1 MNDVIA
7 TVVRRAILDLLEDI
21 GGEHNHEELQLL
33 LNELGHRL
41 SGGAVTESLGWL
53 AVNGLVFAQTLGRFS
68 VASISPVG
76 RDIANGFAT
85 LKGVSPHKTGS

>member
-7 TVVRRAILDLLEDI
+7 PVVRRAILDLLGDI

-41 SGGAVTESLGWL
+41 SGAAVSECLGWL
-53 AVNGLVFAQTLGRFS
+53 AANELVFAQTLGRFA
-68 VASISPVG
+68 VASISPAG
-76 RDIANGFAT
+76 RDVASGFAT
-85 LKGVSPHKTGS
+85 HEGVSPHKTGN